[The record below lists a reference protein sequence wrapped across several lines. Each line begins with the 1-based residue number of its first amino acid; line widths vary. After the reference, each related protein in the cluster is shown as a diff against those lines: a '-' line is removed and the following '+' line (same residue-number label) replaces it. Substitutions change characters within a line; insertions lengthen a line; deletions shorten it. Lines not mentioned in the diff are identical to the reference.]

1 MLIRCDLLGQFGVV
15 GFLPLL
21 PLHGW
26 FAVLDRVAFLPT
38 PGLRELKRRAQGNV
52 LLMWVFLP
60 VVFGASPFL
69 TIAKHIPDLIYAV
82 SKSQSQQR
90 FRFIVESCT

>member
-1 MLIRCDLLGQFGVV
+1 MKEKGIAIAAGWVLIRCDLLDKFGVV

-38 PGLRELKRRAQGNV
+38 PGLRELK
-52 LLMWVFLP
+52 
-60 VVFGASPFL
+60 SC
-69 TIAKHIPDLIYAV
+69 V
-82 SKSQSQQR
+82 SGVQKAM
-90 FRFIVESCT
+90 FC